1 MLPYGP
7 MMKLSKPKKVFKNIK
22 NYFSEKDTVRP
33 AREKTKLE
41 KFVSLFGTLVLG
53 ITAFLTLLVV
63 LYYIFGVSQENLELK
78 SFFRNEMKD
87 DINAQTTGLRE
98 IDRLL
103 DNSKKLSYLKFN
115 AYNES
120 VTLKIE
126 DQSLSKVNRPW
137 ELYELSNNRYG
148 DVAIIENT
156 LKVNLEDETKQIPS
170 NWIYEVTC
178 QNATDLDE
186 SLIRYLE
193 LSELEF
199 NEILRYSRS
208 IKHPVFIYPDSTVV
222 KYETPELG
230 IFYLRFSSF
239 DSEQDITYEG
249 FRYER

>member
-22 NYFSEKDTVRP
+22 NYFSEKDSVRP

-53 ITAFLTLLVV
+53 ITALLTLLVV
-63 LYYIFGVSQENLELK
+63 LFYIFGESEENLELK
-78 SFFRNEMKD
+78 SFFRNEMEE
-87 DINAQTTGLRE
+87 DINAQTRDLRE

-137 ELYELSNNRYG
+137 ELYELSSNRYG
-148 DVAIIENT
+148 DVSIIENT
-156 LKVNLEDETKQIPS
+156 LNVNLEDETKQIPG

-178 QNATDLDE
+178 KNATELDE

-199 NEILRYSRS
+199 NEILRYSSS
-208 IKHPVFIYPDSTVV
+208 IKHPVFIYPDSTVI
-222 KYETPELG
+222 KYEAPEFG

>member
-1 MLPYGP
+1 

-33 AREKTKLE
+33 TREKTKPE
-41 KFVSLFGTLVLG
+41 KFVSIFGTLVLG

-63 LYYIFGVSQENLELK
+63 LFYIFGESEENVELK

-87 DINAQTTGLRE
+87 DINTQTRDLRE

-103 DNSKKLSYLKFN
+103 NNSKKLSYLRFN
-115 AYNES
+115 AHNES

-126 DQSLSKVNRPW
+126 DQNLSKVNRPW
-137 ELYELSNNRYG
+137 ELYELSSNRYG

-156 LKVNLEDETKQIPS
+156 LKINLEDETKQIPS
-170 NWIYEVTC
+170 NWIYEVTV
-178 QNATDLDE
+178 QNTTDLDE

-193 LSELEF
+193 LNELEF
-199 NEILRYSRS
+199 GELLRYSRS
-208 IKHPVFIYPDSTVV
+208 IKHPVFIYSDSTVI

-230 IFYLRFSSF
+230 IFHLRFSSF
-239 DSEQDITYEG
+239 DSEQEVSYEG

>member
-22 NYFSEKDTVRP
+22 NHFSEKDTVRP
-33 AREKTKLE
+33 AREKTKPE
-41 KFVSLFGTLVLG
+41 KFVSIFGTLVLG

-63 LYYIFGVSQENLELK
+63 LYYVFGESQENLELK

-87 DINAQTTGLRE
+87 DINAQTRDLRE

-103 DNSKKLSYLKFN
+103 DNPKKLSYLKFN
-115 AYNES
+115 AHNES

-126 DQSLSKVNRPW
+126 DQNLSKVNRPW
-137 ELYELSNNRYG
+137 ELYELSSNRYG
-148 DVAIIENT
+148 SVSIIENT
-156 LKVNLEDETKQIPS
+156 LTVNLEDETKEIPN

-178 QNATDLDE
+178 QNATELDE
-186 SLIRYLE
+186 SLIHYLE

-230 IFYLRFSSF
+230 IFYLSFSSF
-239 DSEQDITYEG
+239 DSGQEVTYEG

>member
-33 AREKTKLE
+33 AREQTTFE
-41 KFVSLFGTLVLG
+41 KVMNGCGTLM
-53 ITAFLTLLVV
+53 LLVSAFFTMV
-63 LYYIFGVSQENLELK
+63 LLLIFFFGESKENKELDA
-78 SFFRNEMKD
+78 FFENVLKND
-87 DINAQTTGLRE
+87 VNAHTRSLRE
-98 IDRLL
+98 IDKLL
-103 DNSKKLSYLKFN
+103 DNSLKLSYFRH
-115 AYNES
+115 NEYDGS

-126 DQSLSKVNRPW
+126 DQYLSKVNRPW
-137 ELYELSNNRYG
+137 ELYELSSNRYG

-156 LKVNLEDETKQIPS
+156 LKIILEDETKQIPS
-170 NWIYEVTC
+170 NWIYEVTV
-178 QNATDLDE
+178 QNTTDLDQ

-193 LSELEF
+193 LNELEF
-199 NEILRYSRS
+199 NELLRYSRS
-208 IKHPVFIYPDSTVV
+208 IKHPVFIYSDSTVI

-239 DSEQDITYEG
+239 DSGQEVSYEG